1 MATVYGENLGRFR
14 CCRIF
19 WCQYQ
24 ATFRLP
30 VIAKRTFHSQKS
42 PFLESTHSECCIS
55 TKRERFLPLG
65 KQK

>member
-42 PFLESTHSECCIS
+42 PFLESTHIYIYIY
-55 TKRERFLPLG
+55 
-65 KQK
+65 